1 MISGQVLQNTLE
13 GIRSIT
19 LKEMSVIDRDGKE
32 LAATADSKLFE
43 TQSSEVFAFFNQ
55 AAESQLVSGC
65 QFFKVFVNGI
75 PEMVVLIR
83 GEDEETYRIGKMTA
97 FHVQNLITA
106 YKERFDRDNFVKNLL
121 LDNLLLVDIYSRA
134 KKLKIENDVRRVAY
148 LIEAES
154 DVLNELTGVEIIRN
168 LFPEKNRDFV
178 AAVDKTSIILIK
190 EVKQHDSAEDIE
202 QTARVLC
209 DTLSAESMGN
219 VLVSIG
225 TPVKDLK
232 LVSGSYKEAR
242 MAMEVGKIFAPGDN
256 VVSYEKL
263 GIGRLIYHMPKSL
276 CKMFVNEVLA
286 GTTLEQIDE
295 ETISTVNEFFRCS
308 LNISETARKLIIHRN
323 TLVYR
328 LDRLQKITG
337 LDLREFDDAV
347 LFYITLM
354 VAKFISYH
362 NKKNLDMGLD
372 KL

>member
-13 GIRSIT
+13 GIRGIT

-32 LAATADSKLFE
+32 LAVTADSNLFE
-43 TQSSEVFAFFNQ
+43 SQSAEVFSFFNH
-55 AAESQLVSGC
+55 AAESQLVDGC

-83 GEDEETYRIGKMTA
+83 GGDEETYRIGKMTA

-134 KKLKIENDVRRVAY
+134 KRLKIENDVCRIAF
-148 LIEAES
+148 LIEANADTLS
-154 DVLNELTGVEIIRN
+154 ELTAVEIIRN
-168 LFPEKNRDFV
+168 IFPEKNKDFV
-178 AAVDKTSIILIK
+178 AAVDKSSIVLIK
-190 EVKQHDSAEDIE
+190 EVKPYSSSAEIE
-202 QTARVLC
+202 QIGRILC
-209 DTLSAESMGN
+209 DTLAAESMSN
-219 VLVSIG
+219 VYVSIG
-225 TPVKDLK
+225 TSVNDLK

-242 MAMEVGKIFAPGDN
+242 MAMEVGKIFSPGEN
-256 VVSYEKL
+256 VMCYERL
-263 GIGRLIYHMPKSL
+263 GIGRLMPKSL
-276 CKMFVNEVLA
+276 CRMFVNEVLS
-286 GTTLEQIDE
+286 GTTLDHIDD

-362 NKKNLDMGLD
+362 NKKSLDNSHD

>member
-32 LAATADSKLFE
+32 LAVTADSNLFE
-43 TQSSEVFAFFNQ
+43 SQSPEISGFFNQ
-55 AAESQLVSGC
+55 AAESQLVNGC

-134 KKLKIENDVRRVAY
+134 KKLKIESDARRVAY
-148 LIEAES
+148 LIEAE
-154 DVLNELTGVEIIRN
+154 DEGLNEVAGVEILRN
-168 LFPEKNRDFV
+168 IFPEKNRDFV
-178 AAVDKTSIILIK
+178 AAVDKRSIILIK
-190 EVKQHDSAEDIE
+190 EIGDEDDTQALI
-202 QTARVLC
+202 QTARNLC
-209 DTLSAESMGN
+209 QTLADEASLSVRIA
-219 VLVSIG
+219 IG
-225 TPVKDLK
+225 TPVIDLK
-232 LVSGSYKEAR
+232 QVSGSYKEAR
-242 MAMEVGKIFAPGDN
+242 MAMEVGRIFSPAEN
-256 VVSYEKL
+256 VISYEKL
-263 GIGRLIYHMPKSL
+263 GIGRLVYHLPKSL
-276 CKMFVNEVLA
+276 CKMFINEVLS

-295 ETISTVNEFFRCS
+295 ETIATVNEFFRCS
-308 LNISETARKLIIHRN
+308 LNISETARKLVIHRN

-347 LFYITLM
+347 VFYITLM
-354 VAKFISYH
+354 VTRFVRYQK
-362 NKKNLDMGLD
+362 
-372 KL
+372 